1 MLLTTIAG
9 SLPKPAW
16 LAEPERLWAPWRLPP
31 ETLGQGQR
39 DAVLAALK
47 EQEAAGIDIVTDG
60 EQSRQHFVHGF
71 LERLD
76 GIDFDKKVT
85 IGIRADR
92 YKAEVPTVTGPL
104 ARRAPVHLDEV
115 RWARANTERRLKF
128 TIPGPMTIV
137 DTLADEHYR
146 DRRRLALEF
155 ARIINEE
162 ARDLAAA
169 GLDVLQL
176 DEPAFNVYMDD
187 VAAWGIEAL
196 HQAIEGVA
204 CTTAV
209 HICYGYGIKANVDWK
224 GTLGREWLQYEQT
237 FPLLAKSRIGQ
248 VSLECANSR
257 VPLALLGLL
266 SGKDVLVGCIDVATE
281 KVETPEDVAATFRP
295 GLDPVPARQHAW
307 AVVKDRWG
315 RPAHDE
321 PRAALVRVTLPVEPP
336 GPDEALGYVLYAGL
350 TYNTIFAAR
359 GVPISVFD
367 LHDRDLHVP
376 GSGAVVLVAALGS
389 ETAREGR
396 LKVGELRV
404 LYPGVSNLLSPRAG
418 ADPMHADFK
427 IQGYETPDG
436 SFCQFVRCQAPQL
449 LAHSERLTLPEASS
463 FMLDLETVYK
473 ALYDVARVEVG
484 ERVFIEG
491 AAGGTGLYAVACSAL
506 RGACV
511 TGLVSTEEKGRLV
524 LERGGA
530 AVVNRKDPALAG

>member
-16 LAEPERLWAPWRLPP
+16 LAEPERLWAPWRLPA
-31 ETLGQGQR
+31 ETLAEGQR

-47 EQEAAGIDIVTDG
+47 DQEAAGIDIVTDG

-71 LERLD
+71 LARLD
-76 GIDFDKKVT
+76 GIDFNKRVT

-162 ARDLAAA
+162 ARDLVAA

-196 HQAIEGVA
+196 HRAIDGLA

-224 GTLGREWLQYEQT
+224 GTLGAEWRQYERT
-237 FPLLAKSRIGQ
+237 FPLLAKSRIDQ

-257 VPLALLGLL
+257 VPLELLGLL
-266 SGKDVLVGCIDVATE
+266 RGKDVMAGVIDVATRE
-281 KVETPEDVAATFRP
+281 VERAEQVAARIRE
-295 GLDPVPARQHAW
+295 VMRHVEPARLLPCTNCGM
-307 AVVKDRWG
+307 V
-315 RPAHDE
+315 PL
-321 PRAALVRVTLPVEPP
+321 PRAVAHAKLQALGAGARLVRRE
-336 GPDEALGYVLYAGL
+336 LG
-350 TYNTIFAAR
+350 
-359 GVPISVFD
+359 
-367 LHDRDLHVP
+367 HV
-376 GSGAVVLVAALGS
+376 
-389 ETAREGR
+389 
-396 LKVGELRV
+396 
-404 LYPGVSNLLSPRAG
+404 
-418 ADPMHADFK
+418 
-427 IQGYETPDG
+427 
-436 SFCQFVRCQAPQL
+436 
-449 LAHSERLTLPEASS
+449 
-463 FMLDLETVYK
+463 
-473 ALYDVARVEVG
+473 
-484 ERVFIEG
+484 
-491 AAGGTGLYAVACSAL
+491 
-506 RGACV
+506 
-511 TGLVSTEEKGRLV
+511 
-524 LERGGA
+524 
-530 AVVNRKDPALAG
+530 